1 MIDKP
6 ILLIKPIDNGV
17 FPLQISAIVNAKLRY
32 FSIKMLPYSPL
43 LLIKWGSSQVHFFLF
58 CNEPIWLAHHLTKL
72 KLWRLP
78 KIKGYI
84 LKYRVP
90 PLWSTYIGERRTT
103 FAKAY
108 GIIVKCYGKHI
119 GENIENLMG
128 THYELKRN
136 MVRTHW
142 EPENNEKIS
151 FPSPNSKWKKWVS
164 HSLHEISL
172 PKRVC
177 HHFWTGPSQRTTHLF
192 CSI

>member
-1 MIDKP
+1 
-6 ILLIKPIDNGV
+6 
-17 FPLQISAIVNAKLRY
+17 
-32 FSIKMLPYSPL
+32 
-43 LLIKWGSSQVHFFLF
+43 
-58 CNEPIWLAHHLTKL
+58 
-72 KLWRLP
+72 
-78 KIKGYI
+78 
-84 LKYRVP
+84 
-90 PLWSTYIGERRTT
+90 
-103 FAKAY
+103 
-108 GIIVKCYGKHI
+108 
-119 GENIENLMG
+119 
-128 THYELKRN
+128 